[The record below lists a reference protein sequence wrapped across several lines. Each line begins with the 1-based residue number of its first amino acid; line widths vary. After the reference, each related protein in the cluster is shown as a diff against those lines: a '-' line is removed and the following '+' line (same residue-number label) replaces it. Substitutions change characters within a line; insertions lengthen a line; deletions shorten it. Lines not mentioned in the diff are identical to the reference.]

1 MIYLFLKHTKRL
13 PNFYQLFL
21 KEAIW
26 LPWWFSGKDSICQGG
41 ICWFNPWV
49 GKICWRRKWQS
60 TPVLLPGKSHG
71 QRSLVGYSPW
81 GRKESDTTEQIHF
94 VYFYLYRFIHSF
106 FLNVASFQKLESMT
120 ITYVQ
125 VVDFG
130 QRSQ

>member
-1 MIYLFLKHTKRL
+1 MGTHSNIL
-13 PNFYQLFL
+13 PR
-21 KEAIW
+21 
-26 LPWWFSGKDSICQGG
+26 G
-41 ICWFNPWV
+41 
-49 GKICWRRKWQS
+49 
-60 TPVLLPGKSHG
+60 SHG
-71 QRSLVGYSPW
+71 QRSLIGYSPW

-106 FLNVASFQKLESMT
+106 FLNLASFQKLESMT